1 MIQDPVLSATLQQAE
16 KKTLEAQRLLGSWD
30 IQAAKPLFLDVF
42 SIVERLLKERDK
54 NKATPKY
61 ENFRRQEK
69 KVHKILY
76 LPVEV
81 KAREWKS
88 KCWLAERALEDGFT
102 VVIGATWVLNKW
114 AEKGLPP
121 GVVLFKTLWGTDAQ
135 NMTVWQK
142 HLIAALDE
150 EAFGIDYSHPFAK
163 NLVGHPLAV
172 ARCDLI
178 CAFGEEYGRMV
189 RTVYPNANVKV
200 TGNPRAVTTES
211 SAGEDILI
219 CLPSATVN
227 GKHRDFATAI
237 MKTLILY
244 GFPLSSAQGQAW
256 AAYQRQGIVRDL
268 DLMIPIKS
276 VVLALSAMFKDRRIV
291 VRPHPAEDD
300 SLWTRAFEAL
310 ANVEIA
316 GEGAITKVLRE
327 ARVMVYVGGCTTGL
341 DAFLAGL
348 PSVRLELDWCGIS
361 NRIHTGARTAEQIS
375 KTVSD
380 IVEGDPLRGSLE
392 NYYKKDSTLIE
403 ELSVLWEHNSLE
415 GIPDF
420 GAVPEYNPSIIDES
434 KFPVVELDELHF
446 GNARQVAWNTFIV
459 QPK

>member
-1 MIQDPVLSATLQQAE
+1 MIQNPVLSDTLQQVE
-16 KKTLEAQRLLGSWD
+16 RKTLEAQRLLGSWD
-30 IQAAKPLFLDVF
+30 LEAARPLFLDVF
-42 SIVERLLKERDK
+42 SVVERLLVERDK
-54 NKATPKY
+54 NNAIPKY
-61 ENFRRQEK
+61 ENVQRLK
-69 KVHKILY
+69 KRVHKILY

-81 KAREWKS
+81 QAREWQS
-88 KCWLAERALEDGFT
+88 KRWLAERAVADGFT

-121 GVVLFKTLWGTDAQ
+121 GVVLFKTLWGTDAH
-135 NMTVWQK
+135 NMVVWNK

-189 RTVYPNANVKV
+189 RTVYPDANVKV
-200 TGNPRAVTTES
+200 TGNPRAVEAKPS
-211 SAGEDILI
+211 GGEDILV

-227 GKHRDFATAI
+227 GKYRDFATAI

-244 GFPLSSAQGQAW
+244 GFPLSSPQGQAW
-256 AAYQRQGIVRDL
+256 AAYQRQGILRDL
-268 DLMIPIKS
+268 DLMTPIKS
-276 VVLALSAMFKDRRIV
+276 VVLSLSTMFKDRRIV

-300 SLWTRAFEAL
+300 GLWTRAFEAL
-310 ANVEIA
+310 SNVQVV
-316 GEGAITKVLRE
+316 GEGPITKVLRE
-327 ARVMVYVGGCTTGL
+327 AKAMVYAGGCTTGL

-348 PSVRLELDWCGIS
+348 PSVRLELEWCGIS
-361 NRIHTGARTAEQIS
+361 NHIHTGARTTEQIIR
-375 KTVSD
+375 TVSD
-380 IVEGDPLRGSLE
+380 ILEGDPLRGSLK
-392 NYYKKDSTLIE
+392 NYFKKESTLVE
-403 ELSVLWEHNSLE
+403 ELSALWGDNSLE

-420 GAVPEYNPSIIDES
+420 AEVPEYNPSIINES
-434 KFPVVELDELHF
+434 KFPVVELGELHF